1 MDEKWEYFVSEILA
15 PFSSGTEKIQ
25 KKLAP
30 LGLEGWE
37 VCGFATEKGTHQI
50 LLKRRLKE

>member
-1 MDEKWEYFVSEILA
+1 MDEKWEYFVAEILA

>member
-1 MDEKWEYFVSEILA
+1 MDEKWEYLVAEVSA
-15 PFSSGTEKIQ
+15 PFGTGTEKIQ

-37 VCGFATEKGTHQI
+37 VCGFAIEGGIRQI

>member
-1 MDEKWEYFVSEILA
+1 MDEKWEYFVLEIAA
-15 PFSSGTEKIQ
+15 PFSTGTRVMQEK
-25 KKLAP
+25 LTP

-37 VCGFATEKGTHQI
+37 VCGFAKDKGLHQI